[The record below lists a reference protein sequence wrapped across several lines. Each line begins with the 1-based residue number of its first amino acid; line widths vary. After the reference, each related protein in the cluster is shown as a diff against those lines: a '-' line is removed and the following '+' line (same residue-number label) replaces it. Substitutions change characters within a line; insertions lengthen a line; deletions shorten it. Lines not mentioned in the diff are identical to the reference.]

1 MKTLPLGVLLLLV
14 LGCLGGCVILPASG
28 DYYTPT
34 ASEGDTQGYG
44 DYFAPTSLVLTRGK
58 DRDMV
63 VSVSGFFLGGSQV
76 QHISPSV
83 EIHLFVPAG
92 KSLKT
97 DLSAVLV
104 HGDSP
109 APIGK
114 ASSVYAMN
122 RTRLHGDLEMDVAT
136 QAYSGDVLPAYG
148 GTLFYTDIP
157 IEGAPPKILKVELP
171 AMEADGL
178 SYPPLTVTFTYTH
191 GWWWQVYGA

>member
-1 MKTLPLGVLLLLV
+1 MKTLPLGIPLFLV

-44 DYFAPTSLVLTRGK
+44 EYYAPTTLVLKRGK
-58 DRDMV
+58 DRDIAV
-63 VSVSGFFLGGSQV
+63 TVSGYFLGGSQV
-76 QHISPSV
+76 QNVAPGV
-83 EIHLFVPAG
+83 EIHLFVPVG

-104 HGDSP
+104 HGDSSG
-109 APIGK
+109 PIGK

-122 RTRLHGDLEMDVAT
+122 RTRLHGDLKMDVAT

-157 IEGAPPKILKVELP
+157 IEGVLPKMLKVELP

-178 SYPPLTVTFTYTH
+178 SYPALTVTFTYTH